1 MFSVNSLRFCKT
13 ATACKI
19 SYLPKNFAAV
29 KAINQE
35 HVFQPWRLQSQLLI
49 YLFINSHL
57 LFFILFLYRQFKTCR
72 QQSRIDRRSEPRI
85 GERVPYIIV
94 YGSPGVPLIR
104 LVVPANLLLID
115 TSLRLNAHYYITR
128 AIIPALQRC
137 LGLLGVDV
145 LSW

>member
-1 MFSVNSLRFCKT
+1 VKVYVQRQFTKILQNRNSLQDFIFAKEFRGREGYKPG
-13 ATACKI
+13 ACVPALEIAK
-19 SYLPKNFAAV
+19 SALD
-29 KAINQE
+29 
-35 HVFQPWRLQSQLLI
+35 
-49 YLFINSHL
+49 LFIYHFPPVV
-57 LFFILFLYRQFKTCR
+57 FFILFKTCR

>member
-1 MFSVNSLRFCKT
+1 
-13 ATACKI
+13 
-19 SYLPKNFAAV
+19 
-29 KAINQE
+29 
-35 HVFQPWRLQSQLLI
+35 LQSQLLI